1 VPRIVAAHVEP
12 GHKHGA
18 LQVNFRGRPRIQIAQ
33 IKCAELD
40 HIPVL
45 QYVPQ
50 YANAVDERA
59 ARAVQVLK
67 NVVVTDLENRSVLAV
82 NRCIIDDN
90 LIVGLPAD
98 AHAILVEKALVQ
110 DGPSR
115 TQDQFCHQLIRAS
128 LI

>member
-1 VPRIVAAHVEP
+1 VPRIVAARVEP
-12 GHKHGA
+12 GHKHGS
-18 LQVNFRGRPRIQIAQ
+18 LQVNFQGRPRIQIAQ

-40 HIPVL
+40 HISVL

-50 YANAVDERA
+50 YATAVDERA
-59 ARAVQVLK
+59 VRAVQVLK

-82 NRCIIDDN
+82 NRRIIDDN
-90 LIVGLPAD
+90 LIVGFPAD
-98 AHAILVEKALVQ
+98 AYAALVEKALVQ

-115 TQDQFCHQLIRAS
+115 AQDQFCHQLIRAS